1 MANKIIHFI
10 VGERTEQAEFRTD
23 APVDDVKGEYEGS
36 LFRPVACFC
45 LLALQCSCNS
55 FQSMIH

>member
-23 APVDDVKGEYEGS
+23 APVEDVKGEYEGS
-36 LFRPVACFC
+36 LFRPVAGFC
-45 LLALQCSCNS
+45 LLALH
-55 FQSMIH
+55 FKA